1 MNKFWNFFRIFF
13 SFIGGLIGL
22 YIAFQFLDF
31 FIKLTNLNSFIIYVF
46 FFLLFFFI
54 FYLIYPKFVKF
65 IKFVGLKINR
75 FLSTL
80 TLPELFLGLFS
91 ILISLIISFLLYSL
105 ISKIPIIG
113 IYLGIFISLFVFGV
127 IVWAILSRKNEIL
140 ESVKNIG
147 KTSEERTSKDK
158 EKKIFNKYLLDTSA
172 IIDGRILE
180 LIDLNFLDGKIYIPT
195 FILEELQL
203 VADSE
208 DNSKRIR
215 GRRGLEILD
224 RLKDE
229 YPERV
234 KIIEERGELL
244 PIDTKLIELAK
255 KMKAK
260 IITTDYNLSQIAKT
274 RSVPVLNI
282 NELSHALRKIIF
294 PGEKIEI
301 KIIKEGKERNQ
312 GVGYLDDGTM
322 VVVEEGKFYIGKKVL
337 VEVTSFLQGPTGSM
351 IFGDIVKNGGSDNSW
366 RR

>member
-1 MNKFWNFFRIFF
+1 MKKIWIFFRYFF
-13 SFIGGLIGL
+13 SFLGSFIGL
-22 YIAFQFLDF
+22 FVAFKFLDF
-31 FIKLTNLNSFIIYVF
+31 FVKLTNFNNITIYII

-54 FYLIYPKFVKF
+54 FYLIYPNFFKF
-65 IKFVGLKINR
+65 ISFIGKEINKFL
-75 FLSTL
+75 TAL
-80 TLPELFLGLFS
+80 TLAELFLGLFS

-105 ISKIPIIG
+105 ISKIPILG
-113 IYLGIFISLFVFGV
+113 VYLGIFISLSVFGV
-127 IVWAILSRKNEIL
+127 VIWAILSRKNEIL
-140 ESVKNIG
+140 ESIRNIG
-147 KTSEERTSKDK
+147 RGGEERGIKDK
-158 EKKIFNKYLLDTSA
+158 DKKFFNKYLLDTSA

-180 LIDLNFLDGKIYIPT
+180 LIDLNFIDGKIYIPT

-208 DNSKRIR
+208 DPSKRIR
-215 GRRGLEILD
+215 GRRGLEVLD

-229 YPERV
+229 YPDRV

-244 PIDTKLIELAK
+244 PIDTKLIDLSK
-255 KMKAK
+255 KMKSK
-260 IITTDYNLSQIAKT
+260 IITTDYNLTQVAKT
-274 RSVPVLNI
+274 RGVSVLNI
-282 NELSHALRKIIF
+282 NELAHALRKIVF

-322 VVVEEGKFYIGKKVL
+322 VVVEEGKFHIGKKVL

-351 IFGDIVKNGGSDNSW
+351 IFGDLVKDGGSDNSW

>member
-1 MNKFWNFFRIFF
+1 MKKFWIFFRIFF
-13 SFIGGLIGL
+13 SFLGGFIGVFLAFKFLKFLIN
-22 YIAFQFLDF
+22 
-31 FIKLTNLNSFIIYVF
+31 LTNLHYIIIYVF

-54 FYLIYPKFVKF
+54 FYLIYPKFFKF
-65 IKFVGLKINR
+65 LSFISIEINK
-75 FLSTL
+75 FLSTF

-91 ILISLIISFLLYSL
+91 ILISLVISFLLYSL
-105 ISKIPIIG
+105 ISKIPLIG
-113 IYLGIFISLFVFGV
+113 IYLGIFVALFVFGV
-127 IVWAILSRKNEIL
+127 VIWAILSRKNEIL
-140 ESVKNIG
+140 ESIKNIG
-147 KTSEERTSKDK
+147 RGSDERSLKEK
-158 EKKIFNKYLLDTSA
+158 EKKLFNKYLLDTSA

-180 LIDLNFLDGKIYIPT
+180 LIDLNYIDGKIYIPT

-208 DNSKRIR
+208 DSSKRIR

-244 PIDTKLIELAK
+244 PIDTKLIELSK

-260 IITTDYNLSQIAKT
+260 VITTDYNLSQVAKT
-274 RSVPVLNI
+274 RGVPVLNI
-282 NELSHALRKIIF
+282 NELSHALRKIVF

-312 GVGYLDDGTM
+312 GIGYLDDGTM
-322 VVVEEGKFYIGKKVL
+322 VVVEEGKFHIGKKVL

-351 IFGDIVKNGGSDNSW
+351 IFGDFIKNGGDNNSW